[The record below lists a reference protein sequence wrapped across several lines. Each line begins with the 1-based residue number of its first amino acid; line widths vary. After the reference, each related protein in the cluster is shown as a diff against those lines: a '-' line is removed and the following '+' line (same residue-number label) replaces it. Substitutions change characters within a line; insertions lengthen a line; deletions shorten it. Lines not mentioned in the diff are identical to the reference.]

1 LVLFY
6 HVFDRIPRIP
16 LDNIDFYANISPAI
30 VLKTEKYFMWSKK
43 IQGAVLAGILAMG
56 MGASQANAQDLGSRA
71 YVHSVG
77 GWDLIEVKDATD
89 SVLGFWGIPRV
100 QVEVGNIRRLWFEAL
115 PNNDWDVWAFEPVAI
130 SAKVQTLIQAGA
142 TSASLQFLMSQESM
156 NADTAIN
163 LDVDG
168 GVEGLVIK
176 GFISGDPL
184 ADAAGALADPDPMID
199 LLADVGYP
207 IAPGMTDL
215 MVDGTAGANVG
226 MNPATKVTLD
236 CLRSL
241 DSSCGDCI
249 CTQTELPP
257 TYSAWTI
264 YEFLEQGRLRCE
276 YSRTESH
283 LYWREGFFADNCE
296 DCTAGSAD
304 SPLPYIVIQQTTDYW
319 YDLTSCPETP
329 LFDF

>member
-1 LVLFY
+1 
-6 HVFDRIPRIP
+6 
-16 LDNIDFYANISPAI
+16 
-30 VLKTEKYFMWSKK
+30 MWSKMK
-43 IQGAVLAGILAMG
+43 IQGVVLAGILAMG
-56 MGASQANAQDLGSRA
+56 MGASQSNAQDLGSRA

-100 QVEVGNIRRLWFEAL
+100 PVEVGNIRRLWFEAL

-130 SAKVQTLIQAGA
+130 SAKVQSLIQAGA

-215 MVDGTAGANVG
+215 MVDGTAGANVD

-241 DSSCGDCI
+241 DSSCGDCV
-249 CTQTELPP
+249 CTRTELPP
-257 TYSAWTI
+257 TYSVWTV
-264 YEFLEQGRLRCE
+264 YEFTEQGRLRCE

-283 LYWREGFFADNCE
+283 LYWDEGFFADNCE
-296 DCTAGSAD
+296 DCTDGSAD
-304 SPLPYIVIQQTTDYW
+304 SPLPYIIIQQTTDYW